1 MNNIL
6 SFYIAGL
13 SFRPEKDQEVIK
25 TGLAL
30 LLEAEPDNPY
40 DNNAIK
46 LVTFDDPRIHVGYV
60 PKKQTKEL
68 HPYRI
73 AEIPVFTVVVNHI
86 PEMPSHKRVLV
97 TVKSERELP
106 RFIPEEK
113 EFKNF
118 ICQKAIGE

>member
-1 MNNIL
+1 MNNIT
-6 SFYIAGL
+6 SFFVAGL
-13 SFRPEKDQEVIK
+13 QFRPEKDLEVIK
-25 TGLAL
+25 NGLVL
-30 LLEAEPDNPY
+30 KLEAEPDNPY

-46 LVTFDDPRIHVGYV
+46 LFTYDEGIHIGYV

-73 AEIPVFTVVVNHI
+73 MEIPVFTVIANYI

-97 TVKSERELP
+97 TVKSEQELP

-118 ICQKAIGE
+118 ICQKAIDG

>member
-1 MNNIL
+1 MNPIT

-13 SFRPEKDQEVIK
+13 SFRPQKDQEAIK
-25 TGLAL
+25 LGQVL

-46 LVTFDDPRIHVGYV
+46 LVTLEDKIHVGYV